1 MSHAKHDEPAE
12 KDGAGGTQGQQ
23 QQQQQQQQSV
33 GKRKKQ
39 QERQGGGV
47 EEEEEEEEE
56 FPPGMEVEE
65 EYDEEDVYVVVGLPP
80 AVDGEALLSASSVS
94 VKGIGTKTP
103 QLKVGEEVYEGNAEP
118 IIGTTMAFTT
128 PKPGASG
135 REPLELTC
143 FSNMRMAFSQPAVRR
158 QRRSKP

>member
-1 MSHAKHDEPAE
+1 MD
-12 KDGAGGTQGQQ
+12 
-23 QQQQQQQQSV
+23 
-33 GKRKKQ
+33 
-39 QERQGGGV
+39 
-47 EEEEEEEEE
+47 
-56 FPPGMEVEE
+56 VEE
-65 EYDEEDVYVVVGLPP
+65 EYDEEDVYIVVDLPP

-135 REPLELTC
+135 REPLELAC
-143 FSNMRMAFSQPAVRR
+143 FSNMKMAFSQPPARR
-158 QRRSKP
+158 QRRSKS